1 MTKQMHSLK
10 KTVYC
15 LITNLDSELIIQLIY
30 LCLSLLNEKILKG
43 FDEVLLTGMILT
55 NLEKAFSEGYIAWF
69 QSYQE
74 FLVILASGFSQ

>member
-1 MTKQMHSLK
+1 MTKQTHSLK

-43 FDEVLLTGMILT
+43 FDEVLLTGILT

-69 QSYQE
+69 QSYQ
-74 FLVILASGFSQ
+74 